1 LFISELQPFK
11 IIEEPNWQSS
21 DGPTLVRHYR
31 EHPLAPLVFCIA
43 VYFSKDIQ
51 GKIQMKNKLRYV
63 FENMIRHVYFIKR
76 KQNIKY
82 KPKRKLIS
90 LAK

>member
-1 LFISELQPFK
+1 MGQLWSATTVNTP
-11 IIEEPNWQSS
+11 S
-21 DGPTLVRHYR
+21 
-31 EHPLAPLVFCIA
+31 PLWSFVA
-43 VYFSKDIQ
+43 VYFSKDIP

-63 FENMIRHVYFIKR
+63 FENMIGHVYFIKR